1 MAGDNRL
8 RCSDKHKRVL
18 IKMMVCP
25 NCHSHEIISVQGQNF
40 CISCGQIVPDTESE
54 KVLAA
59 VGAQLTVTGQAIIQ
73 GHTKPAAA
81 VSQVSAPEK
90 PKKRPVGRPRKIRM
104 DTPIT
109 HLPPASPS
117 PTDVPEAPAAKTVKA
132 NLPPAPTIAPAK
144 PRIMADVRRPESK
157 AEPEPTAAIP
167 SHSPIGIVPAAWR
180 SLGHGLNYRG
190 TNFTVDHYLR
200 LSPQSR

>member
-1 MAGDNRL
+1 MVGDKSA

-18 IKMMVCP
+18 IMMMVCP

-81 VSQVSAPEK
+81 VSQALSPEK
-90 PKKRPVGRPRKIRM
+90 PKKRAVGRPRKARM

-109 HLPPASPS
+109 HLPPA
-117 PTDVPEAPAAKTVKA
+117 
-132 NLPPAPTIAPAK
+132 
-144 PRIMADVRRPESK
+144 
-157 AEPEPTAAIP
+157 
-167 SHSPIGIVPAAWR
+167 
-180 SLGHGLNYRG
+180 
-190 TNFTVDHYLR
+190 
-200 LSPQSR
+200 